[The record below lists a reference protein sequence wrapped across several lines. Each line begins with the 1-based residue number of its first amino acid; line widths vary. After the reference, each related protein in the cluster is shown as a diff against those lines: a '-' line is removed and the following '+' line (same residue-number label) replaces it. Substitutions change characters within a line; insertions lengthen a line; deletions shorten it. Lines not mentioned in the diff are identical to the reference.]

1 MHISDNVCTVP
12 PTRNLTTRASLARYP
27 YASRPRAVE
36 SRPRGV
42 ESRPRGVESRPRAVE
57 SRPRAVESRPRAIES
72 RPRAVES
79 RPRAVESR
87 PRAIESRSRAVE
99 SRPARM
105 ILNFLSCIFLRNGS
119 HNIYD
124 TVTMPRLNMGASCFK
139 K

>member
-1 MHISDNVCTVP
+1 MTFKLSQRYMYLETESTISLKSLYTCAYMCTVP

-42 ESRPRGVESRPRAVE
+42 ESRPRAVESRPRAVE

-72 RPRAVES
+72 RPS
-79 RPRAVESR
+79 AVESR

-105 ILNFLSCIFLRNGS
+105 ILNFLSCIFL
-119 HNIYD
+119 
-124 TVTMPRLNMGASCFK
+124 
-139 K
+139 